1 MKKITI
7 IAAGLFLSATTFAQ
21 VWQVDNAHAKLG
33 FTATHLMVNDVDGMF
48 KIFDAT
54 ITSSRPDF
62 SDAVFNIT
70 AQAGSIF
77 TDNDKRDA
85 HLRSADLFD
94 VEKNP
99 TVTFKSTSVKK
110 DGDKKLKITGDLTMH
125 GITKTVTMDL
135 WYRGTIVNPMSK
147 GNDAG
152 FQLTGT
158 IDRTAF
164 NIASGYPDAMISDNV
179 TIKADGEFAIAK

>member
-48 KIFDAT
+48 KTFDAT

-70 AQAGSIF
+70 AQASSIF

-85 HLRSADLFD
+85 HLRSADFFD
-94 VEKNP
+94 ADKNP
-99 TVTFKSTSVKK
+99 TVTFKSTLVKK

-125 GITKTVTMDL
+125 GITKRVVLDASFRGPMTHPMTKKPDVGFKVTGKVKRSDFKLGDSM
-135 WYRGTIVNPMSK
+135 
-147 GNDAG
+147 
-152 FQLTGT
+152 
-158 IDRTAF
+158 
-164 NIASGYPDAMISDNV
+164 PDAMISEEI
-179 TIKADGEFAIAK
+179 TITANGEFQQG

>member
-48 KIFDAT
+48 KTFDAT

-70 AQAGSIF
+70 AQASSIF

-85 HLRSADLFD
+85 HLRSADFFD
-94 VEKNP
+94 ADKNP

-125 GITKTVTMDL
+125 GITKRVVLDASFRGPMTHPMTKKPDVGFKVTGKVKRSDFKLGDSM
-135 WYRGTIVNPMSK
+135 
-147 GNDAG
+147 
-152 FQLTGT
+152 
-158 IDRTAF
+158 
-164 NIASGYPDAMISDNV
+164 PDAMISEEI
-179 TIKADGEFAIAK
+179 TITANGEFQQG